1 MIDLHSTELITQLGP
16 TAGVIVVVFA
26 FIKHLNVRDEQLN
39 KSFEENSVALKD
51 NSDVLSRVLER
62 LRDK

>member
-1 MIDLHSTELITQLGP
+1 MIDLHSTELFTQLGP

-26 FIKHLNVRDEQLN
+26 FIKHLGVRDEHLSKSLN
-39 KSFEENSVALKD
+39 ENSTALKD

-62 LRDK
+62 LRSQ

>member
-1 MIDLHSTELITQLGP
+1 MHSTELITQLGP

-26 FIKHLNVRDEQLN
+26 FIKHLNVRGEQLN

>member
-1 MIDLHSTELITQLGP
+1 MHSTELITQLGP